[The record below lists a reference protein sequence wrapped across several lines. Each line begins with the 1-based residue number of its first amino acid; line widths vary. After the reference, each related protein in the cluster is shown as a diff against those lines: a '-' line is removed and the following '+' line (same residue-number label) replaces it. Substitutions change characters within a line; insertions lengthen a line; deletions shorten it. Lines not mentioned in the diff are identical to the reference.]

1 MTDTPI
7 QTTQDVGSIG
17 GTGWQDDPVI
27 IEPLDISN
35 VETPNTN
42 SKKESWYARNAG
54 WINPIVG
61 ALGGLA
67 TGGIVPAIIGALGGI
82 ATTAMQN
89 KYNKEA
95 YDQQIEDTLKAEQR
109 ANDEYDRRTDTANAY
124 NEKWAERLIKQGIN
138 PLSYI
143 TKGQAGAMA
152 SSSSSSPSAS
162 VMPHA
167 PARQAPN
174 ISGLLEVARAVTDM
188 KHTQAQ
194 TNLINSQTQAQ
205 QNENLSYWDQLRVS
219 MSEAVARTKN
229 TEAITRVNEATASF
243 KEATLQ
249 GDIQR
254 ASYELRQAFNE
265 MQRSGVSV
273 DQARVELQRSLN
285 VVAMQAIEK
294 QLMTQEF
301 TLNGQR
307 IQLNELNLQDLALQ
321 FEVNKKYMD
330 ANAQAALAQLQEQVR
345 HAQKANN
352 WYAVD
357 KVVGSIS
364 SLAGS
369 VSTVVNA
376 LKPYPQ
382 ILSTSTTTEG
392 VDSAGNWQTFS
403 HTTRTNTYK

>member
-7 QTTQDVGSIG
+7 QATQEVGSIG
-17 GTGWQDDPVI
+17 GTGWQDDPVV
-27 IEPLDISN
+27 IEPVDITTS
-35 VETPNTN
+35 NTN
-42 SKKESWYARNAG
+42 TNKESWYARNKD
-54 WINPIVG
+54 WINPLVG
-61 ALGGLA
+61 GITGLFTGGVGTAVIGGL
-67 TGGIVPAIIGALGGI
+67 LGLGQ
-82 ATTAMQN
+82 TWLQN

-95 YDQQIEDTLKAEQR
+95 YDQQVKDVVKAEER
-109 ANDEYDRRTDTANAY
+109 ANDEYDRRVDEANEY
-124 NEKWAERLIKQGIN
+124 NEKWAERLMKLGIN

-152 SSSSSSPSAS
+152 SSTPNSPSAS

-167 PARQAPN
+167 PSRQAPN
-174 ISGLLEVARAVTDM
+174 ISGLLEIAQAVTDM

-194 TNLINSQTQAQ
+194 TNLINSQARAQ
-205 QNENLSYWDQLRVS
+205 ENENLSYWDRLRIS
-219 MSEAVARTKN
+219 LGEAVARTKN

-321 FEVNKKYMD
+321 FEVNRKYMD
-330 ANAQAALAQLQEQVR
+330 ANAQAALAQLQENVR

-357 KVVGSIS
+357 KVVGSIQ

-392 VDSAGNWQTFS
+392 VDGAGNWQTFS

>member
-7 QTTQDVGSIG
+7 QATQEVGSIG
-17 GTGWQDDPVI
+17 GTGWQDDPVL
-27 IEPLDISN
+27 IEPVEIS
-35 VETPNTN
+35 TPNTN
-42 SKKESWYARNAG
+42 IEKESWYSRNAS
-54 WINPIVG
+54 WLNP
-61 ALGGLA
+61 L
-67 TGGIVPAIIGALGGI
+67 LGGI
-82 ATTAMQN
+82 AGISTGGLLPAILGIVGGVATTYLQN

-95 YDQQIEDTLKAEQR
+95 YQQQKEDALAAEQR
-109 ANDEYDRRTDTANAY
+109 ANAEYDRRVDEANAY
-124 NEKWAERLIKQGIN
+124 NENWAQRLMKQGIN

-152 SSSSSSPSAS
+152 SSTPSSSSSPIVPMS
-162 VMPHA
+162 
-167 PARQAPN
+167 PARQVPN
-174 ISGLLEVARAVTDM
+174 ISGLLEVAQAVTAM

-194 TNLINSQTQAQ
+194 TDLIKSQAEAQA
-205 QNENLSYWDQLRVS
+205 NENLTYWDRLRAS
-219 MSEAVARTKN
+219 LNETIARTKN
-229 TEAITRVNEATASF
+229 TEAITRVNQATASF
-243 KEATLQ
+243 KEATLE

-273 DQARVELQRSLN
+273 EQARVELQRSLN

-294 QLMTQEF
+294 ELMSQEF
-301 TLNGQR
+301 ILNGQR
-307 IQLNELNLQDLALQ
+307 IKLNDLSLQDFALQ
-321 FEVNKKYMD
+321 LEVNRKYLD
-330 ANAQAALAQLQEQVR
+330 ANAQAALSNLQEQVR

-357 KVVGSIS
+357 KVIGSIS

-382 ILSTSTTTEG
+382 ILSTTTTTEG
-392 VDSAGNWQTFS
+392 VNTDGGWQTFS